1 MCRAEKLSGVELTK
15 GEHEKTPNTNCLK
28 KCLAA
33 TVKPLI
39 GFDALVVLY
48 SGGECAKL
56 KAEETATSH
65 VMCKPLGS

>member
-1 MCRAEKLSGVELTK
+1 MWRAKRLSGVELTK

-33 TVKPLI
+33 TEKPLM
-39 GFDALVVLY
+39 GFDVELLY

-65 VMCKPLGS
+65 VLCKPLGS